1 MRALTGAIL
10 VLAAA
15 SLTAVS
21 LAGCGT
27 VRVPSASTPSARP
40 GAATSARG
48 LPTRLAHSTLTTPAP
63 GLAAPPAGSRAE
75 ATALAGRLLS
85 LLELPAGARRLP
97 ATSLPPSL
105 REPATE
111 VAGASASLDLYRL
124 FAVPQPLDALAGALA
139 ARVPAGL
146 SLGSTGQS
154 SGPGEVT
161 TREVGYAPRSVPA
174 GIYSAQLVVTM
185 APAASG
191 GSLLRADAEVIWYPP
206 RTAAEYIDP
215 ARYHVLTVT
224 VTLSGRSE
232 HTITRVVTSRAVIRA
247 LAVAL
252 NRSQAEPPLI
262 LECPLIFATY
272 RLAFAESRHSR
283 PAVVVTATRWPCGGS
298 GITVGG
304 RAQPALADNGA
315 VVAIADR
322 VLGINPRGPPADPG
336 PMLEMTRGG

>member
-40 GAATSARG
+40 GAATSAPG
-48 LPTRLAHSTLTTPAP
+48 LPTRLAHSSLTTPAP

-224 VTLSGRSE
+224 VKADQPGQLVRRL
-232 HTITRVVTSRAVIRA
+232 RVRTDLKENNEIEF
-247 LAVAL
+247 
-252 NRSQAEPPLI
+252 QA
-262 LECPLIFATY
+262 
-272 RLAFAESRHSR
+272 
-283 PAVVVTATRWPCGGS
+283 TAH
-298 GITVGG
+298 
-304 RAQPALADNGA
+304 
-315 VVAIADR
+315 
-322 VLGINPRGPPADPG
+322 VLP
-336 PMLEMTRGG
+336 